1 MSTTPTLSS
10 IEKLNVNNFH
20 NWKFRVQMHL
30 EERDLWDIVSG
41 AEKAPTVAAEGKSSE
56 KEPSSADLDKWRKSD
71 RKALNAISQ
80 TINDSE
86 LIHVRNAAN
95 SAAAW
100 KKLSEIYEA
109 KEISRESS
117 LRKQLYTLK
126 LTEGDSIQQHINR
139 FMDIVDQLKGIA
151 VTLDNR
157 SMASAFLDTL
167 PKSYNL
173 LKVSLGNIPTMIT
186 MDLVT
191 S

>member
-1 MSTTPTLSS
+1 MGYC
-10 IEKLNVNNFH
+10 E
-20 NWKFRVQMHL
+20 
-30 EERDLWDIVSG
+30 WDRKSPV
-41 AEKAPTVAAEGKSSE
+41 VAAEGKSSD
-56 KEPSSADLDKWRKSD
+56 KGPSSADLEMWKKNDQ
-71 RKALNAISQ
+71 KALNAISQ
-80 TINDSE
+80 TINDTE
-86 LIHVRNAAN
+86 LIHVRNAES

-100 KKLSEIYEA
+100 KKLSEIYEV
-109 KEISRESS
+109 KGILRKSS

-126 LTEGDSIQQHINR
+126 LAEGDSIQQHINR
-139 FMDIVDQLKGIA
+139 FMDIVDQLKGIV

-167 PKSYNL
+167 PKLYNL